1 MLYAAESE
9 VPVEVQ
15 AKIRVLVLVPLD
27 WSIPYVLHVHHSKY
41 MKYGVFSL
49 MSDISTSYAQSKG
62 ALCSS

>member
-1 MLYAAESE
+1 MFYAAESE

-15 AKIRVLVLVPLD
+15 AKIRVLVPLD
-27 WSIPYVLHVHHSKY
+27 SSIPYVLHVHHSKY

-49 MSDISTSYAQSKG
+49 MSDISTSYAQSKD